1 MPADH
6 RQTLAEG
13 GAPVPL
19 QTLEEAF
26 GLPSTHVRHLLT
38 STSERLRRDLRLR
51 EQPFVVTNEAVST
64 NGIAGVTRID
74 AGIELEIV
82 PKCFNSDNIKWH
94 DDFLVVAALTK
105 LGRLLRRERVSA
117 GLQSEHRDFLTLL
130 AMAFLDDFERLSRV
144 PIREYRN
151 YYRVDPSLD
160 AELDYT
166 EVWVPRPEGF
176 LQRGPVLS
184 IDNQFM
190 QVIGSAAS
198 YLGDAST
205 DRGVSQRLRRLSG
218 GFPNAVPSRVRERV
232 PGRFARWQQ
241 LYELSLAVREG
252 LGLQLRTSGG
262 ILAPGFVLNTER
274 GWEDLLTM
282 ALIAQGSNLRAR
294 AKPASKLGTRSPS
307 MSDVVTYPDIVL
319 TPATLQEPIV
329 VDAKYK
335 GTAGRPAD
343 RVSNDD
349 LYEVLAFL
357 TAQHAS
363 VAVLIY
369 PDGGLSPADTG
380 PGALVPFDEVTVGSR
395 RVIGA
400 HVSVEGV
407 GQTRGFAEFGYRLGQ
422 HLLQIA
428 REAGVPVS

>member
-1 MPADH
+1 M
-6 RQTLAEG
+6 
-13 GAPVPL
+13 PVPMR
-19 QTLEEAF
+19 TLEEAF
-26 GLPSTHVRHLLT
+26 GIPSSHVRRLLAN
-38 STSERLRRDLRLR
+38 TSERLRRDLRLR
-51 EQPFVVTNEAVST
+51 EQPFAVTNEAVST
-64 NGIAGVTRID
+64 TGIAGITRLD
-74 AGIELEIV
+74 TGIELEVV
-82 PKCFNSDNIKWH
+82 PKCFRSNSISWR
-94 DDFLVVAALTK
+94 DDFLVIAALTK

-184 IDNQFM
+184 MDNQFM

-198 YLGDAST
+198 YLSDVST
-205 DRGVSQRLRRLSG
+205 DRGVSQRLRRLSS
-218 GFPNAVPSRVRERV
+218 GFPRVVHSRIRNRV
-232 PGRFARWQQ
+232 PGRFARWQP

-252 LGLQLRTSGG
+252 LGLQFRTNGG
-262 ILAPGFVLNTER
+262 VLAPGFVLNTER

-294 AKPASKLGTRSPS
+294 AKPASKLGIRSPS
-307 MSDVVTYPDIVL
+307 MSDVVTYPDVVL
-319 TPATLQEPIV
+319 TPARFQEPIV

-335 GTAGRPAD
+335 GTAGRVAD

-357 TAQHAS
+357 TAQRAS

-369 PDGGLSPADTG
+369 PDGGLSPADTE
-380 PGALVPFDEVTVGSR
+380 PGALVPFDEVAVGSR
-395 RVIGA
+395 RVVGA
-400 HVSVEGV
+400 RVSVKGI
-407 GQTRGFAEFGYRLGQ
+407 GQTRGFAEFGHRLGQ

-428 REAGVPVS
+428 RDAGVPVS